1 MFDASI
7 LLQQLQVSECEGV
20 ETFSL
25 LLCISMH
32 QIYESAVLVCSLGV
46 THTHSE
52 WMKAVR
58 WTVKHAILQC
68 IVIYITKTKQKCR
81 SSVCTFVASIL
92 IKRLSQVLLI
102 KYLINWSS
110 AVSWPGAFRCML
122 AQCQAGNASAMIL
135 EKLSIYVGRVLRQF
149 PNSLTQCS
157 RQLPGGEV
165 QVWKNGRLFATS
177 IRF

>member
-1 MFDASI
+1 MFDASV

-32 QIYESAVLVCSLGV
+32 QTYESAVLVCSLSV

-58 WTVKHAILQC
+58 WTVQC
-68 IVIYITKTKQKCR
+68 IVIYITETKQKCR

-122 AQCQAGNASAMIL
+122 AQRQAGNASAMIL
-135 EKLSIYVGRVLRQF
+135 EKLSIYVGRVLRQI
-149 PNSLTQCS
+149 PNSCQERKSKFERMEGYLLLQ
-157 RQLPGGEV
+157 
-165 QVWKNGRLFATS
+165 
-177 IRF
+177 

>member
-1 MFDASI
+1 MFDASV
-7 LLQQLQVSECEGV
+7 LLQQLQVSGCEGV

-32 QIYESAVLVCSLGV
+32 QTYESAVLVCSLGV

-68 IVIYITKTKQKCR
+68 IVIYITETKQKCR

-122 AQCQAGNASAMIL
+122 AQRQAGNASAMIL
-135 EKLSIYVGRVLRQF
+135 EKLSIYVGRVLRQI
-149 PNSLTQCS
+149 PNSCQERKSKFERMEGYLLLQ
-157 RQLPGGEV
+157 
-165 QVWKNGRLFATS
+165 
-177 IRF
+177 